1 MNNSLTKLLNS
12 NGTLILIGIV
22 TIPYLTYLLYTNN
35 NPVKK
40 VIVHVTTSTKT
51 LEEIMTYSPA
61 AVSDQ
66 PWDTEFKSAII
77 PIKEGE

>member
-1 MNNSLTKLLNS
+1 MNDSLTKLLNS

-22 TIPYLTYLLYTNN
+22 TVPYLAYLLYTNN
-35 NPVKK
+35 NPIKQ
-40 VIVHVTTSTKT
+40 VISHKTAGTKS

-61 AVSDQ
+61 AISDP
-66 PWDTEFKSAII
+66 PWDNEFHSSIT

>member
-1 MNNSLTKLLNS
+1 MSDSLTKLLNS

-22 TIPYLTYLLYTNN
+22 TVPYLAYLLYTNSM
-35 NPVKK
+35 PIKQ
-40 VIVHVTTSTKT
+40 IVSHNTVGTKS

-61 AVSDQ
+61 AISDP
-66 PWDTEFKSAII
+66 PWDNEFQSSIT

>member
-1 MNNSLTKLLNS
+1 MNDSLTKLLNS

-22 TIPYLTYLLYTNN
+22 TVPYLAYLLYTNSM
-35 NPVKK
+35 PIKQ
-40 VIVHVTTSTKT
+40 VISHKTVGTKT

-61 AVSDQ
+61 AISDP
-66 PWDTEFKSAII
+66 PWDNEFHSSIT

>member
-1 MNNSLTKLLNS
+1 MNDSLTKLLNS

-22 TIPYLTYLLYTNN
+22 TVPYLVYLLYTNST
-35 NPVKK
+35 PIKQ
-40 VIVHVTTSTKT
+40 VISHKTAGTKS

-61 AVSDQ
+61 AMSDP
-66 PWDTEFKSAII
+66 PWDNEFQSSIT

>member
-1 MNNSLTKLLNS
+1 MNDSLTKLLNS

-22 TIPYLTYLLYTNN
+22 TVPYLAYLLYTNSMPIKQMVSHN
-35 NPVKK
+35 TVG
-40 VIVHVTTSTKT
+40 TKT

-61 AVSDQ
+61 AISDL
-66 PWDTEFKSAII
+66 PWDNEFQSAIT

>member
-1 MNNSLTKLLNS
+1 MFESLDKLLKS

-22 TIPYLTYLLYTNN
+22 TVPYLAYLLYTNN

-40 VIVHVTTSTKT
+40 VISHKTVGTKT
-51 LEEIMTYSPA
+51 LEEILAYSPA
-61 AVSDQ
+61 AISDP
-66 PWDTEFKSAII
+66 PWDNEFQSAII

>member
-1 MNNSLTKLLNS
+1 MNDSLTKLLNS

-22 TIPYLTYLLYTNN
+22 TVPYFTYLLYTNSTPIKQIVSHN
-35 NPVKK
+35 NVG
-40 VIVHVTTSTKT
+40 TKS

-61 AVSDQ
+61 AMSDP
-66 PWDTEFKSAII
+66 PWDNEFQSSIT

>member
-1 MNNSLTKLLNS
+1 MNDSLTKLLNS

-22 TIPYLTYLLYTNN
+22 TVPYLVYLLYTNS

-40 VIVHVTTSTKT
+40 AIFHKTVGTKS

-61 AVSDQ
+61 AMSDP
-66 PWDTEFKSAII
+66 PWDNEFRSAIM
-77 PIKEGE
+77 PVKEGE

>member
-1 MNNSLTKLLNS
+1 MNDSLTKLLNS

-22 TIPYLTYLLYTNN
+22 TVPYLAYLLYTNSM
-35 NPVKK
+35 PIKQ
-40 VIVHVTTSTKT
+40 IVSHNTVGTKS

-61 AVSDQ
+61 AISDP
-66 PWDTEFKSAII
+66 PWDNEFQSSIT

>member
-1 MNNSLTKLLNS
+1 MNDSLTKLLNS

-22 TIPYLTYLLYTNN
+22 TVPYLVYLLYTNST
-35 NPVKK
+35 PIKQ
-40 VIVHVTTSTKT
+40 VISHNTVGTKS

-61 AVSDQ
+61 AMSDP
-66 PWDTEFKSAII
+66 PWDNEFQSSIT

>member
-1 MNNSLTKLLNS
+1 MNDSLTKLLNS

-22 TIPYLTYLLYTNN
+22 TVPYLAYLLYTNSMPIKQMVSHN
-35 NPVKK
+35 TVG
-40 VIVHVTTSTKT
+40 TKS

-61 AVSDQ
+61 AISDP
-66 PWDTEFKSAII
+66 PWDHEFRSAII